1 MEESDEGLSILFKLF
16 TEGSYQLVLEKIFS
30 FFDGPDLVA
39 LQMASSKLQSF
50 IQDNFWENEHNSLI
64 LKNHWDIWFPKR
76 TRLELNT
83 VITCLVQNNLE
94 IFCGL
99 KSGKIL
105 VYNQNLWQTSSL
117 GRSPTWFIITVPIF
131 FSRIEKHKKEIVAMA
146 TVDDLLVSISK
157 DADLI
162 TWSMKNKVEILYNIY
177 II

>member
-1 MEESDEGLSILFKLF
+1 MEESDQGLSILFKLF

-39 LQMASSKLQSF
+39 LQMASSKLQNF
-50 IQDNFWENEHNSLI
+50 IQENFWENEHNSLI
-64 LKNHWDIWFPKR
+64 LKSHWDIWFPKR

-105 VYNQNLWQTSSL
+105 VFNQNLWQTSSL
-117 GRSPTWFIITVPIF
+117 GRNPT
-131 FSRIEKHKKEIVAMA
+131 R
-146 TVDDLLVSISK
+146 
-157 DADLI
+157 LI
-162 TWSMKNKVEILYNIY
+162 TTIPLNVTRIFRQTQEGDCGDGNSG
-177 II
+177 